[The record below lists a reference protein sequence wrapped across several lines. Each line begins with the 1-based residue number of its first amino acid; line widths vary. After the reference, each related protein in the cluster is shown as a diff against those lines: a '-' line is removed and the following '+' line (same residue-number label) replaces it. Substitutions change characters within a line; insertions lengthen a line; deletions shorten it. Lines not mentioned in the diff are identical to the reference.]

1 MSTSSRENI
10 KRIGTRHIARMGLLL
25 AMALAL
31 PILEGFLP
39 PLPSPVP
46 IRYGLSN
53 IAVMATLLF
62 LGRREAFVVAVLKS
76 LFVLMTRGLIAGLVS
91 LSGTVLSVLVM
102 MLMDWMT
109 DRRVSLFLL
118 SVTGAIFH
126 NLGQFFILVTLL
138 SYPLPLLYLIP
149 MLIIFAVLTGLLSS
163 SLLYAMM
170 KPLESFFRGQG
181 Q

>member
-1 MSTSSRENI
+1 
-10 KRIGTRHIARMGLLL
+10 MGLLL

-31 PILEGFLP
+31 SILEGFLP

-118 SVTGAIFH
+118 SVIGAIFH

-149 MLIIFAVLTGLLSS
+149 MLIIFAVLTGLLS
-163 SLLYAMM
+163 
-170 KPLESFFRGQG
+170 
-181 Q
+181 

>member
-1 MSTSSRENI
+1 
-10 KRIGTRHIARMGLLL
+10 MGLLL

-31 PILEGFLP
+31 SILEGFLP

-109 DRRVSLFLL
+109 DRRVSLF
-118 SVTGAIFH
+118 
-126 NLGQFFILVTLL
+126 
-138 SYPLPLLYLIP
+138 
-149 MLIIFAVLTGLLSS
+149 
-163 SLLYAMM
+163 
-170 KPLESFFRGQG
+170 
-181 Q
+181 